1 MTDHFDPPAEQP
13 PSLPTTAHVEAE
25 ELSAFVDSEL
35 GADRVAVVL
44 EHLASCEACERD
56 RTALSEMRLLVGLL
70 PTTVPASARAS
81 AVAAGLTAIGT
92 DRRASS
98 VVTMQ
103 RHLRRYRAVAI
114 AASIVLAAGIAGGI
128 GFAVDRS
135 APSSALSSSHPAVGK
150 ESASAGA
157 TSTTTP
163 APTIEFRALGAT
175 NTLGPV
181 LAVLGPGAATQV
193 RLSPG
198 KGGRFTAFVE
208 LAPGHAV
215 PAALRSG
222 RQVVV
227 LALPAGTRLGL
238 LEKAGGGTIE
248 INELTAR
255 AALEVQRFLR

>member
-81 AVAAGLTAIGT
+81 AVAAALTAIGT

-114 AASIVLAAGIAGGI
+114 AASIVLASGVAGGI
-128 GFAVDRS
+128 DLMHDRL
-135 APSSALSSSHPAVGK
+135 APSSSL
-150 ESASAGA
+150 SAGRPARSQEGVSAGGTSA
-157 TSTTTP
+157 TSP
-163 APTIEFRALGAT
+163 APTIEFRALDRSNA
-175 NTLGPV
+175 LGPV
-181 LAVLGPGAATQV
+181 LDVLGPGAATQV
-193 RLSPG
+193 RLLAG
-198 KGGRFTAFVE
+198 KGGRFTALVE

-215 PAALRSG
+215 PAALQSG
-222 RQVVV
+222 RGAVV